1 MKIIVKISLVFVL
14 MLCSL
19 NPSMNVLHADNP
31 CNAASVDGQASGI
44 IISLNNGNKSGF
56 IVDDVTGVISEFHY
70 AGIEVLE
77 INVDYIYIV
86 QITASGKIIIRDI
99 RRRN

>member
-1 MKIIVKISLVFVL
+1 MKILVKISLVFAL
-14 MLCSL
+14 LLCSL
-19 NPSMNVLHADNP
+19 TPSMNVLHADNP
-31 CNAASVDGQASGI
+31 CNAASVDGTASGVI
-44 IISLNNGNKSGF
+44 LSLKHGNKSGF
-56 IVDDVTGVISEFHY
+56 IIDDVTGVISEFHY

-99 RRRN
+99 HRR